1 MTENIEQLLHKF
13 PLLNNMRQYEAIDW
27 INPEFGEKA
36 EIPFTQAEVFD
47 VAARFKRF
55 APYLATVFPETQKTN
70 GQLISPLIKIDKM
83 QSRLASLNDAE
94 IPGNVYLKADSM
106 LPISGSIKSRGGIYE
121 VLKFAEHVATTET
134 NLTYSDDYAILA
146 TPEYHKLF
154 ADYGIMVGSTG
165 NLGLSIGM
173 AAASFGFKTTVH
185 MSVDARQ
192 WKKDMLRANG
202 VTVVEHNDSVSVAI
216 AQGREEAA
224 KDPHTYFIDDEGSKD
239 LFLGYSAVGIEI
251 QKQFADDGIFPDADH
266 PVFVYLPAGVGGSP
280 SGVSFGLQ
288 IMMPEGIYPVFAEP
302 THVPSVTMGMMTHLY
317 DKIAVTDLGIDGKTL
332 ADGLAVPR
340 SSKIAGRVMRT
351 LLYGA
356 HTFSDDDI
364 YRYLAMLAD
373 TQGIYVEPSAAAGF
387 TAIVPTVNEFK
398 NKAAL
403 KNATHVVWA
412 TGGKLV
418 PDDEMQKYYDKGR
431 ELLDEPQQILAR

>member
-1 MTENIEQLLHKF
+1 
-13 PLLNNMRQYEAIDW
+13 
-27 INPEFGEKA
+27 
-36 EIPFTQAEVFD
+36 
-47 VAARFKRF
+47 
-55 APYLATVFPETQKTN
+55 
-70 GQLISPLIKIDKM
+70 
-83 QSRLASLNDAE
+83 
-94 IPGNVYLKADSM
+94 
-106 LPISGSIKSRGGIYE
+106 
-121 VLKFAEHVATTET
+121 
-134 NLTYSDDYAILA
+134 
-146 TPEYHKLF
+146 
-154 ADYGIMVGSTG
+154 
-165 NLGLSIGM
+165 
-173 AAASFGFKTTVH
+173 
-185 MSVDARQ
+185 
-192 WKKDMLRANG
+192 
-202 VTVVEHNDSVSVAI
+202 
-216 AQGREEAA
+216 
-224 KDPHTYFIDDEGSKD
+224 
-239 LFLGYSAVGIEI
+239 
-251 QKQFADDGIFPDADH
+251 
-266 PVFVYLPAGVGGSP
+266 
-280 SGVSFGLQ
+280 
-288 IMMPEGIYPVFAEP
+288 
-302 THVPSVTMGMMTHLY
+302 MGMMTHLY